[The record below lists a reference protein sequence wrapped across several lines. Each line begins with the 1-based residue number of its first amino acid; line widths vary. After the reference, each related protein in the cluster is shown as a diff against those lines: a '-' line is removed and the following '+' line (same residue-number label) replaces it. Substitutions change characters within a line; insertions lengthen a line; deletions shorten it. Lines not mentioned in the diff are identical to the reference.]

1 MEESRIR
8 RLMACLLVNRD
19 DVLRTMDEDWLGT
32 YYCLQKHLQKTSVA
46 TDFRYQSKYRDFY
59 RFRRIDDPLYF
70 RILQREKLNLSVCFD
85 DDVLR
90 ELSQERV
97 QLSFASKLVATV
109 NPDKP
114 VYDSHVRE
122 VFSTHGIRFGT
133 YFGKEKEKK
142 LEKAIENYH
151 LLVDTTYALVEN
163 PGFANLRDSFD
174 EHFHDFRDF
183 TDIKKLDAY
192 MWWSAQES

>member
-19 DVLRTMDEDWLGT
+19 DVLRAMGEDWLGT
-32 YYCLQKHLQKTSVA
+32 YYCLQKRLQKTCVA
-46 TDFRYQSKYRDFY
+46 TDLSYQSKYRGFY
-59 RFRRIDDPLYF
+59 RFRGIDGPSYF
-70 RILQREKLNLSVCFD
+70 RTLQREKLNLSVCFD
-85 DDVLR
+85 DVLR
-90 ELSQERV
+90 ELSEKSV

-114 VYDSHVRE
+114 VYDSHVDE
-122 VFSTHGIRFGT
+122 VFAAHGIRFGT
-133 YFGKEKEKK
+133 YYGTKLEKK
-142 LEKAIENYH
+142 LEKAIENYC
-151 LLVDTTYALVEN
+151 LLVDTTCALVEN
-163 PGFANLRDSFD
+163 PGFTKLRDSFD
-174 EHFHDFRDF
+174 KRFRDFRKF

>member
-1 MEESRIR
+1 MEESRMR

-19 DVLRTMDEDWLGT
+19 DVLHAMDDNWLKK
-32 YYCLQKHLQKTSVA
+32 YHYLQEHLYKTNVA
-46 TDFRYQSKYRDFY
+46 TDVNYRWKYRKFY
-59 RFRRIDDPLYF
+59 RLRGIDVPLYF

-85 DDVLR
+85 DVLR
-90 ELSQERV
+90 ELYKGRV
-97 QLSFASKLVATV
+97 ELSFASKLVATV

-114 VYDSHVRE
+114 VYDSHVDE
-122 VFSTHGIRFGT
+122 FFAAHGIRFST
-133 YFGKEKEKK
+133 YHGKKMEKK
-142 LEKAIENYH
+142 LEKAIENYR
-151 LLVDTTYALVEN
+151 LLVDTTRVLVEN

-174 EHFHDFRDF
+174 KRFHDFRDF

>member
-19 DVLRTMDEDWLGT
+19 DVLRAMDEDWLGT
-32 YYCLQKHLQKTSVA
+32 YSCLQKRLQKTSVA
-46 TDFRYQSKYRDFY
+46 TDLSYQSTYGDFY
-59 RFRRIDDPLYF
+59 RFRRIDGPSYF
-70 RILQREKLNLSVCFD
+70 RILQREKLNRSVCF

-90 ELSQERV
+90 ELSPERV

-122 VFSTHGIRFGT
+122 VFATHGIRFGT
-133 YFGKEKEKK
+133 YHGKKMEKK
-142 LEKAIENYH
+142 LEKAIENYR
-151 LLVDTTYALVEN
+151 LLVDTTRALVEN
-163 PGFANLRDSFD
+163 PDFANLRDSFD
-174 EHFHDFRDF
+174 KRFHDFRDF